1 MKYCEKCGRKV
12 DTDADTCPY
21 CGAPLREMQ
30 DGELSEEEL
39 LLLLGLLLGGLRD
52 EKHRQVPQ
60 VRQCKHHPRTVQYAP
75 LWEREQ
81 YL

>member
-12 DTDADTCPY
+12 DTDTDICPY

-39 LLLLGLLLGGLRD
+39 LLLLGLLLRKPLVGLNRRFG
-52 EKHRQVPQ
+52 EQLE
-60 VRQCKHHPRTVQYAP
+60 RTK
-75 LWEREQ
+75 LIG
-81 YL
+81 

>member
-12 DTDADTCPY
+12 DANADTCPY

-39 LLLLGLLLGGLRD
+39 LLLGLL
-52 EKHRQVPQ
+52 
-60 VRQCKHHPRTVQYAP
+60 
-75 LWEREQ
+75 
-81 YL
+81 